1 METEF
6 PSSQD
11 YTGHN
16 SSLGN
21 HEILAFQLAIER
33 GHLATGWQSFRWG
46 ISPFWESKEI
56 VTGWWCFLG
65 FSQKFAVL
73 TMLTDWV
80 VKASVIN
87 SFPESDLD

>member
-46 ISPFWESKEI
+46 ISPF
-56 VTGWWCFLG
+56 
-65 FSQKFAVL
+65 
-73 TMLTDWV
+73 
-80 VKASVIN
+80 
-87 SFPESDLD
+87 